1 MRWLATTLAALITVG
16 TAIAQPASD
25 APSITTADWQAY
37 RTKFLD
43 PSGRIIDDANG
54 EISHS
59 EGQGYGMLLAYLAG
73 NRADFDLI
81 WSFTRTEL
89 LLRDDG
95 LATWRWDP
103 KSAPHVT
110 DINNATDG
118 DILIAYALAL
128 GGDTWKAP
136 ELSRAASDLIGA
148 IRKTTIVEHEGR
160 SLLLPGVSGFS
171 ATDRPVDG
179 PVVNLSY
186 WVYEAFPTFDRIDP
200 DPVWDAVYRDGL
212 SLLKEVA
219 TGPRNLPPNWLSLRA
234 SPKPAEGFP
243 PRFGYDSLRIPLYL
257 ARAETKD
264 VELLKKLGKGMS
276 SDDGVALVDLA
287 SDTVTETLTDHGYR
301 IIPALANCV
310 AEGTAVPSELRNFT
324 PTLYYPST
332 LHLLALAYLA
342 DHPGACG

>member
-1 MRWLATTLAALITVG
+1 MRWLAATLAALITVG
-16 TAIAQPASD
+16 TAIAQPAGD
-25 APSITTADWQAY
+25 APSITAADWQAY

-103 KSAPHVT
+103 KSTPHVT

-136 ELSRAASDLIGA
+136 ELSQAASDLIGA

-171 ATDRPVDG
+171 ATDRPDDG

-186 WVYEAFPTFDRIDP
+186 WVYEAFPTFGRIDP
-200 DPVWDAVYRDGL
+200 DPV
-212 SLLKEVA
+212 
-219 TGPRNLPPNWLSLRA
+219 
-234 SPKPAEGFP
+234 
-243 PRFGYDSLRIPLYL
+243 
-257 ARAETKD
+257 
-264 VELLKKLGKGMS
+264 
-276 SDDGVALVDLA
+276 
-287 SDTVTETLTDHGYR
+287 
-301 IIPALANCV
+301 
-310 AEGTAVPSELRNFT
+310 
-324 PTLYYPST
+324 
-332 LHLLALAYLA
+332 
-342 DHPGACG
+342 